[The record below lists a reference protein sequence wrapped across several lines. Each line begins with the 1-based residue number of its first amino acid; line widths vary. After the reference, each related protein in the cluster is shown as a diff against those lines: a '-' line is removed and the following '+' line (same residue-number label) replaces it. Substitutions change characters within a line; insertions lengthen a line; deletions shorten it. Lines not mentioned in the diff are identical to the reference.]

1 MTFCFT
7 VWGKVQ

>member
-1 MTFCFT
+1 MAVCFT